1 MALNP
6 ILIKYAT
13 IKEPCTFAKVQNNK
27 RFPGNFN
34 LIYCGFSLYLPL
46 LLSSS
51 LLCDRSSYC
60 SPSSLAIFL
69 LTSFGID
76 EDEPWVQEGLHNT
89 TIGVGMKTFTRNAAP
104 ADQKDDRTLF
114 SLFPPPGAEGIEFE
128 CRLPSQVAFLYG
140 FWQVKVS
147 TWADDME
154 IWNEGIKFTTGP
166 VEPLLKLWIATK
178 LIHVLVT
185 GQRLLDN
192 C

>member
-60 SPSSLAIFL
+60 CPSSLAIFL

-76 EDEPWVQEGLHNT
+76 EDEP
-89 TIGVGMKTFTRNAAP
+89 
-104 ADQKDDRTLF
+104 
-114 SLFPPPGAEGIEFE
+114 
-128 CRLPSQVAFLYG
+128 
-140 FWQVKVS
+140 
-147 TWADDME
+147 
-154 IWNEGIKFTTGP
+154 
-166 VEPLLKLWIATK
+166 
-178 LIHVLVT
+178 
-185 GQRLLDN
+185 
-192 C
+192 